1 VAAAAGNNGDSPMI
15 AVDRKTIPDEILK
28 DSVLVHVAA
37 AYSSVSKQLERRTG
51 CSQTRGF
58 ILSTLRGGAE
68 RNQNQIATLLGF
80 DRTVVHRS
88 IGTMLKEGLV
98 SKKKAGTGRAFAIR
112 LTPKGEKYREFLIKE
127 RRVAEEKLRGV
138 LNAEERTTLI
148 RLLGIVAEFEI

>member
-1 VAAAAGNNGDSPMI
+1 MAAAGGIDSDSPMI
-15 AVDRKTIPDEILK
+15 AVDRKMIPDEILK
-28 DSVLVHVAA
+28 DSVLVNIAA
-37 AYSSVSKQLERRTG
+37 TYFSVSKHLERRTG

-68 RNQNQIATLLGF
+68 RNQNQIASLLGF

-98 SKKKAGTGRAFAIR
+98 SKKKADSGRAFLIR
-112 LTPKGEKYREFLIKE
+112 LTPKGEKYRESLIKE
-127 RRVAEEKLRGV
+127 RRAAEEKLRGL
-138 LNAEERTTLI
+138 LNAEERATLI

>member
-1 VAAAAGNNGDSPMI
+1 MI
-15 AVDRKTIPDEILK
+15 AVEKKMIPDEILK
-28 DSVLVHVAA
+28 DSVLVHLAA
-37 AYSSVSKQLERRTG
+37 AYFSVSKQLERRTK

-98 SKKKAGTGRAFAIR
+98 SKKKAGSGRAMVIR
-112 LTPKGEKYREFLIKE
+112 LTPKGESYREFLIKE
-127 RRVAEEKLRGV
+127 RRG
-138 LNAEERTTLI
+138 AEERLCRVMSAEDRATLI
-148 RLLGIVAEFEI
+148 RLLKIVAEFEI

>member
-1 VAAAAGNNGDSPMI
+1 VAAAAGRDSDGSMI
-15 AVDRKTIPDEILK
+15 AIDKKMIPDEILK
-28 DSVLVHVAA
+28 DSVLVHIAA
-37 AYSSVSKQLERRTG
+37 AYFSVSKQLERRTG

-98 SKKKAGTGRAFAIR
+98 SKKKAGSGRAFVIR
-112 LTPKGEKYREFLIKE
+112 LTPKGEQYRELLIRE
-127 RRVAEEKLRGV
+127 RRAAEEKLRGV
-138 LNAEERTTLI
+138 LKPEDRGTLI
-148 RLLGIVAEFEI
+148 RLLEIVAKFEI

>member
-1 VAAAAGNNGDSPMI
+1 MAAAAGNNGDSPMI
-15 AVDRKTIPDEILK
+15 AVDKKMIPDEILK
-28 DSVLVHVAA
+28 DSLLVHIAA
-37 AYSSVSKQLERRTG
+37 AYFSVSKQLERRTG

-88 IGTMLKEGLV
+88 IGTMLREGLV
-98 SKKKAGTGRAFAIR
+98 SKKKAGSGRAFVIR

-127 RRVAEEKLRGV
+127 RRVAEEKLRSL
-138 LNAEERTTLI
+138 LNAEERATLI
-148 RLLGIVAEFEI
+148 RLLGIVAEFQL

>member
-1 VAAAAGNNGDSPMI
+1 MI
-15 AVDRKTIPDEILK
+15 VVDKKMIPDEILK

-37 AYSSVSKQLERRTG
+37 AYFSVSKQLERRTG

-98 SKKKAGTGRAFAIR
+98 SKKMNPEAYLQISRKPGL
-112 LTPKGEKYREFLIKE
+112 LTRFVKCY
-127 RRVAEEKLRGV
+127 
-138 LNAEERTTLI
+138 
-148 RLLGIVAEFEI
+148 

>member
-1 VAAAAGNNGDSPMI
+1 MI
-15 AVDRKTIPDEILK
+15 AVDRKMIPDEILK
-28 DSVLVHVAA
+28 DSVLVHLAA
-37 AYSSVSKQLERRTG
+37 AYFSVSKQLERRTK

-98 SKKKAGTGRAFAIR
+98 SKKKAGSGRAMVIR
-112 LTPKGEKYREFLIKE
+112 LTPKGEMYREFLIKE
-127 RRVAEEKLRGV
+127 RRSAEEKLRGGM
-138 LNAEERTTLI
+138 NAEERTTLI
-148 RLLGIVAEFEI
+148 RLLGIVAEFQL

>member
-1 VAAAAGNNGDSPMI
+1 MI
-15 AVDRKTIPDEILK
+15 VIDKKMIPDEILK
-28 DSVLVHVAA
+28 DSVLVNIAA
-37 AYSSVSKQLERRTG
+37 AYFSVSKQLERRTG

-88 IGTMLKEGLV
+88 IGTMLREGLV
-98 SKKKAGTGRAFAIR
+98 SKKKAGSGRALMIR

-127 RRVAEEKLRGV
+127 RRGAEEKLRGI
-138 LNAEERTTLI
+138 LNTEERAALI

>member
-1 VAAAAGNNGDSPMI
+1 MI
-15 AVDRKTIPDEILK
+15 AVDKKMIPDEILK
-28 DSVLVHVAA
+28 DSVLVHIAA
-37 AYSSVSKQLERRTG
+37 AYFSVSKQLERRTG

-98 SKKKAGTGRAFAIR
+98 SKKKAGSGRAFRIR

-127 RRVAEEKLRGV
+127 RRAAEEKLRSV
-138 LNAEERTTLI
+138 LNTEERTTLI
-148 RLLGIVAEFEI
+148 RLLGIVAESEI